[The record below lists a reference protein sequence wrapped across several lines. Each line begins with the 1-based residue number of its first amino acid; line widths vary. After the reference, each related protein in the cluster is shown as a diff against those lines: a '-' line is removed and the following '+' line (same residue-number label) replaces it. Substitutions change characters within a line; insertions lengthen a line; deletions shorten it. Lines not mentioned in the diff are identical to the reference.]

1 MPVARTA
8 EPVFKAV
15 KGARISQKEAQ
26 RVGPELFRL
35 ARQGILTPE
44 AVVDAARNRRS
55 ILHRHFEW
63 NDEAAAYEFRLVQA
77 RTLIRSI
84 AIEVKDEQGRVAPV
98 RGLFDV
104 TLEDRTRGYMPTPI
118 VMATPY
124 LRDQIEDRARTEMEA
139 WIGRYKA
146 IASLAEASRVAQ
158 EALRKIPRKRRRS

>member
-35 ARQGILTPE
+35 ARQGVLTAE
-44 AVVDAARNRRS
+44 AVVEAARNRRS
-55 ILHRHFEW
+55 VLHRYIEW
-63 NDEAAAYEFRLVQA
+63 DDEAAAYEFRLVQA

-84 AIEVKDEQGRVAPV
+84 AIEVKNERGQTVPV

-104 TLEDRTRGYMPTPI
+104 TLEDRTRGYMTTPAI
-118 VMATPY
+118 MAVPY
-124 LRDQIEDRARTEMEA
+124 LRDQVEDRARTEMES
-139 WIGRYKA
+139 WIARYRA

-158 EALRKIPRKRRRS
+158 EVLRKIPRKRRK

>member
-15 KGARISQKEAQ
+15 KGARISPKEA
-26 RVGPELFRL
+26 RIVGPELYRL

-44 AVVDAARNRRS
+44 AVVEAARSRRS
-55 ILHRHFEW
+55 VLHRHFEW

-84 AIEVKDEQGRVAPV
+84 AIEVKDEQGRATPI

-104 TLEDRTRGYMPTPI
+104 TLEDRTRGYVTTPV

-124 LRDQIEDRARTEMEA
+124 LRDQVEDRARAEMEA
-139 WIGRYKA
+139 WISRYRA

-158 EALRKIPRKRRRS
+158 EALKRIPRKRRRG